1 LYASRKKNAGI
12 TEECNRV
19 FDDDFNAINVLAM
32 VATARRTPLAL

>member
-1 LYASRKKNAGI
+1 MTFDKTLRRTAL
-12 TEECNRV
+12 